1 METPYFT
8 VVVREGHALVPR
20 DDVVVD
26 RQDGLRVDAHPR
38 HLWGIKKMELFVL
51 VIVHATRVAQAC
63 LVVPQTLDL
72 AGENDVIAR
81 PHGLERRA
89 FHFKVN
95 VWKTNIFLRV
105 SNAVWKDLVS
115 EKGFGFGKFVLE
127 K

>member
-8 VVVREGHALVPR
+8 VVVREGHALVPC

-81 PHGLERRA
+81 PHGLETKA

-95 VWKTNIFLRV
+95 VSFRGCASLSPSVRPW
-105 SNAVWKDLVS
+105 
-115 EKGFGFGKFVLE
+115 
-127 K
+127 